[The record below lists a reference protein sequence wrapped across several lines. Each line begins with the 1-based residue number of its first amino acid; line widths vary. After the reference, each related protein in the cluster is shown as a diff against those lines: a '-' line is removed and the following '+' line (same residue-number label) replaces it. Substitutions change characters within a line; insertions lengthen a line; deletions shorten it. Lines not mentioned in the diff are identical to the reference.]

1 MNTEIRIKKIIK
13 ELGLNNSSFAK
24 KIGVSPTTIDGYTKG
39 RRNSNGDLI
48 ISQPSFDA
56 IHKICSIFHIN
67 AEYLLGLSNSMFNS
81 NKNSL
86 NDYSYSEVLDYL
98 LEKRN
103 DIVEKEKEKLE
114 LTFDVFG
121 TIYQKNKIDEV
132 NDKVEE
138 LKDLIKNRKSE

>member
-1 MNTEIRIKKIIK
+1 MNTEARIKNIIK

-56 IHKICSIFHIN
+56 IYKICSIFHIN
-67 AEYLLGLSNSMFNS
+67 AEYLLGLSNSMFNN

-86 NDYSYSEVLDYL
+86 EDYNYSEVLDYL
-98 LEKRN
+98 LENRN
-103 DIVEKEKEKLE
+103 EIVEKEKEKLE
-114 LTFDVFG
+114 LTFDVLG
-121 TIYQKNKIDEV
+121 TIYQKNKIEEV
-132 NDKVEE
+132 NNKVEE
-138 LKDLIKNRKSE
+138 LKGLIKNKNLE